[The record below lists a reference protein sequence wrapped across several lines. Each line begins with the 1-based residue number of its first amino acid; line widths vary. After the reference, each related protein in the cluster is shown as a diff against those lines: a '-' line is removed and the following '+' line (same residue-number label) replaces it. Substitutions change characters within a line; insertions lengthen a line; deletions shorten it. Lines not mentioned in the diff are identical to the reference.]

1 MCVTHMSGVFRMFEF
16 EFNDSVVLRQQEVL
30 EAALSTNPK
39 TQKALQKLI
48 NKALSEVRPEV
59 VARIRNSLNTDPREA
74 ARSVR
79 RITYRKILGGDLN
92 IRNKK
97 KKAGQ
102 PNSYE
107 PLRKL
112 QPHQRGGNRVPRS
125 KRTNQVMHYGP
136 SDRGW
141 ILRIVNSGTTERMAG
156 TRNGRLSGNRG
167 SIAARDFFRGAAEP
181 ALMRAV
187 DNLAVMI
194 DNELVK
200 MLNTKN

>member
-1 MCVTHMSGVFRMFEF
+1 MFEF

-59 VARIRNSLNTDPREA
+59 VSRIRNSLNTDPREA

-92 IRNKK
+92 IMNKK
-97 KKAGQ
+97 RKAGQ

-107 PLRKL
+107 PPRKL

-125 KRTNQVMHYGP
+125 QRTNQVMHYGP

-187 DNLAVMI
+187 DNLAALI
-194 DNELVK
+194 DSELTK

>member
-1 MCVTHMSGVFRMFEF
+1 MFEF
-16 EFNDSVVLRQQEVL
+16 EANEAVILEQQRVL

-59 VARIRNSLNTDPREA
+59 VSRIRNSLNTDPREA

-79 RITYRKILGGDLN
+79 RITYRQILGGDLN

-97 KKAGQ
+97 RKAGQ

-107 PLRKL
+107 PPRKL

-125 KRTNQVMHYGP
+125 QRTNQVMHYGP

-167 SIAARDFFRGAAEP
+167 SIAARDFFRRSAEP
-181 ALMRAV
+181 ALKRAV
-187 DNLAVMI
+187 ENLAVMI